1 MTDHPAAEPDHVA
14 EGPGA
19 NSSAGP
25 LSVPVQTP
33 LFRALQA
40 DRYQRQEQIRA
51 IEAHTGRRLIC
62 YVSGPAA
69 LVSRDDIPPLYDLL
83 QNIHEGDHLDLLLHT
98 MGGDVDAA
106 ERIVLLL
113 YKTIGKD
120 AQLRVVVP
128 DSAKSAGTLIA
139 VAGDTIVMGPPSEL
153 GPIDPQVIVSTS
165 NGEQLSRPAQSYLD
179 GLTHIIEQTKDIEL
193 PSAYVP
199 LLGKFDPALIDV
211 CRKALNRSQKFAER
225 FLAERMLRDEPAKVT
240 LVAGRLNDNKQ
251 WLSHGAVINC
261 DEAADLGLSVTY
273 LPTSDPLWQ
282 SYWRLYCHIKVDLQN
297 PYDKLF
303 ESNYASLHLGG

>member
-1 MTDHPAAEPDHVA
+1 VTTPSDASVDSVA
-14 EGPGA
+14 LTQPPG
-19 NSSAGP
+19 GDLP
-25 LSVPVQTP
+25 VPSQTP
-33 LFRALQA
+33 MFRALHA
-40 DRYQRQEQIRA
+40 ARYQRQEQIRA
-51 IEAHTGRRLIC
+51 IEGHTGRRLIC
-62 YVSGPAA
+62 YVSGSAA
-69 LVSRDDIPPLYDLL
+69 TVNRDDIPPLYDLL
-83 QNIHEGDHLDLLLHT
+83 QNVREGDHLDLMLHT

-113 YKTIGKD
+113 YKTIGRD
-120 AQLRVVVP
+120 GELRVVVP

-153 GPIDPQVIVSTS
+153 GPIDPQVIVSTT

-179 GLTHIIEQTKDIEL
+179 GLNHIIEQTKDIEL
-193 PSAYVP
+193 PTAYVP

-225 FLAERMLRDEPAKVT
+225 FLAERMLRNESDKIT

-251 WLSHGAVINC
+251 YLSHGAVINC
-261 DEAADLGLSVTY
+261 DEAVDIGLKVTY
-273 LPTSDPLWQ
+273 LSSEDPLWQ
-282 SYWRLYCHIKVDLQN
+282 SYWRLYCHMKVALQS

-303 ESNYASLHLGG
+303 ESNFGSLQLTK

>member
-1 MTDHPAAEPDHVA
+1 MTEQPEADDQPGEEDAAAADALHVPAQ
-14 EGPGA
+14 
-19 NSSAGP
+19 S
-25 LSVPVQTP
+25 P

-40 DRYQRQEQIRA
+40 DRYQRQDQIRA
-51 IEAHTGRRLIC
+51 IERHTRRRLIC

-83 QNIHEGDHLDLLLHT
+83 QDVGEGDDLDFMVHT

-113 YKTIGKD
+113 YKTIGPDGK
-120 AQLRVVVP
+120 LRVIVP

-139 VAGDTIVMGPPSEL
+139 VAGDSIVMGPPSEL
-153 GPIDPQVIVSTS
+153 GPIDPQVIVSTL
-165 NGEQLSRPAQSYLD
+165 NGQQLSRPAQSYLD
-179 GLTHIIEQTKDIEL
+179 GLNEIIQQTKGGDL
-193 PSAYVP
+193 PTAYVP
-199 LLGKFDPALIDV
+199 LLEKFDPALIDV

-225 FLAERMLRDEPAKVT
+225 FLAERMLRTQPDKVT

-261 DEAADLGLSVTY
+261 DGATDLGLTVEY

-282 SYWRLYCHIKVDLQN
+282 SYWRLYCQTKLQLGS
-297 PYDKLF
+297 PQDKIF
-303 ESNYASLHLGG
+303 ESNYASLHFSG